1 MALSISEK
9 GKRIVQL
16 IKAVQAAGVIVPGD
30 KVLMPDERPAAYIGP
45 VMDGGIQMHE
55 FRLFDGTEV
64 VLEVPALNR
73 EPGQVALLMACE
85 VAEPACPTNE
95 R

>member
-1 MALSISEK
+1 MTLSISEK

-16 IKAVQAAGVIVPGD
+16 IKAVRAAGVIVPSA

-64 VLEVPALNR
+64 VLEIPELNQK
-73 EPGQVALLMACE
+73 PGQVALLATCE
-85 VAEPACPTNE
+85 VAEPAS

>member
-1 MALSISEK
+1 MTLSISEK

-16 IKAVQAAGVIVPGD
+16 IKAVRAAGVIVPGS
-30 KVLMPDERPAAYIGP
+30 KILMPDERPAAYIGP
-45 VMDGGIQMHE
+45 SAVEDGIQMHE

-64 VLEVPALNR
+64 VMEVPVLNP
-73 EPGQVALLMACE
+73 ESGQVALLAACKIS
-85 VAEPACPTNE
+85 EPAS

>member
-1 MALSISEK
+1 MAISISKK

-16 IKAVQAAGVIVPGD
+16 IKAVRAAGEMVPGA

-45 VMDGGIQMHE
+45 VMDGGIQMHK
-55 FRLFDGTEV
+55 FHLFDGTEV
-64 VLEVPALNR
+64 ILEMPALN
-73 EPGQVALLMACE
+73 PKTGQGALLVTCE
-85 VAEPACPTNE
+85 VAEPAS

>member
-1 MALSISEK
+1 MAISISEK

-16 IKAVQAAGVIVPGD
+16 IKAGRAAGEIVPGA

-55 FRLFDGTEV
+55 FHLFGGMEV
-64 VLEVPALNR
+64 ILEVLALNQKPR
-73 EPGQVALLMACE
+73 QVALLVTCE
-85 VAEPACPTNE
+85 VAEPAS

>member
-1 MALSISEK
+1 MTLSISEK

-16 IKAVQAAGVIVPGD
+16 IKAVKAAGALVPGD
-30 KVLMPDERPAAYIGP
+30 KVLMPDERPAAYIGS
-45 VMDGGIQMHE
+45 VMEDGIQMHE

-73 EPGQVALLMACE
+73 EPGRVALLMACE
-85 VAEPACPTNE
+85 VAEPASK
-95 R
+95 

>member
-16 IKAVQAAGVIVPGD
+16 IKAVRAAGEITPGA

-64 VLEVPALNR
+64 VLEVPALNPK
-73 EPGQVALLMACE
+73 PGQVALLMTCE
-85 VAEPACPTNE
+85 VTEPAS

>member
-16 IKAVQAAGVIVPGD
+16 IKAVQAAGVIVPGVN
-30 KVLMPDERPAAYIGP
+30 VLMPNERPAGYIGL
-45 VMDGGIQMHE
+45 VMEGGIQMHE
-55 FRLFDGTEV
+55 FHLFDGTEV
-64 VLEVPALNR
+64 VLEIPELNQK
-73 EPGQVALLMACE
+73 PGQLALLATCE
-85 VAEPACPTNE
+85 VAEPAS